1 MGQRFFYEENC
12 CPFLYFFIKG
22 KVSNIL
28 DDEQLKNGTKIAMKV
43 SKVSIFINMLL
54 FIIKLMAGILA
65 NSGAMISDA
74 IHSAS
79 DVFSTFIVIIG
90 VKIGGQNIDEKH
102 QYGHEK
108 LECIVAIFLAV
119 LLGLTGLGIGYEGI
133 GRIEKALSGDLPDP
147 GILALIA
154 AMLSILVKE
163 WMYWYTRNSA
173 KKINSPSLMADAWH
187 HRSDA
192 FSSIGSLI
200 GIGGSIIGF
209 RILDPLAAIIIAII
223 ILKVSYDIAKDA
235 VEKIVDVSCDEKIV
249 EEIKR
254 LTLEEVGVKGIDSL
268 KTRIFGAKFYID
280 LEISVDGNISLSEA
294 HTIAERVHTKIEE
307 SFSDAKHCMVHVNP
321 EY

>member
-1 MGQRFFYEENC
+1 M
-12 CPFLYFFIKG
+12 
-22 KVSNIL
+22 VNIL
-28 DDEQLKNGTKIAMKV
+28 KEQLNSESKIAMRV
-43 SKVSIFINMLL
+43 SKVSIFVNILL
-54 FIIKLMAGILA
+54 SIIKLVAGILA

-74 IHSAS
+74 VHSAS
-79 DVFSTFIVIIG
+79 DVLSTFIVIIG
-90 VKIGGQNIDEKH
+90 VKIGGQNADEKH

-108 LECIVAIFLAV
+108 LECIVAIFLSV

-133 GRIEKALSGDLPDP
+133 GRIEKALNGDLPAP

-154 AMLSILVKE
+154 AILSIFVKE

-192 FSSIGSLI
+192 FSSVGSLV

-209 RILDPLAAIIIAII
+209 KILDPLAAIVIAII
-223 ILKVSYDIAKDA
+223 ILKVSYDIGKDA
-235 VEKIVDVSCDEKIV
+235 VEKIVDVSCDEEIV

-254 LTLEEVGVKGIDSL
+254 LTLEEVGVKGVDSL

-280 LEISVDGNISLSEA
+280 LEIAVDGNISLNEA
-294 HTIAERVHTKIEE
+294 HIIAEKVHNKIEE
-307 SFSDAKHCMVHVNP
+307 SFSEAKHCMVHINP
-321 EY
+321 QY